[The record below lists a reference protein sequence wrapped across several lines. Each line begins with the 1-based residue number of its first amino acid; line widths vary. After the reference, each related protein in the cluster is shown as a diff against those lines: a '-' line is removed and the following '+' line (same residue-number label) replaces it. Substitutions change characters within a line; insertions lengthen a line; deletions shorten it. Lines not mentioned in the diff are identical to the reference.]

1 MFKLTANDLRSKS
14 DVQLTGLFNAAS
26 REMAKAP
33 RLSAAFADASAAYT
47 LIRDELVRRG
57 LRLG

>member
-14 DVQLTGLFNAAS
+14 DAQLTGLFNTVS

-33 RLSAAFADASAAYT
+33 RLSAAFADVSAAYK
-47 LIRDELVRRG
+47 LIRDELARRG